1 VTRPN
6 LPNHGPVRRQAADFV
21 RPQSRRRGRSRDA
34 HSSEKRVR
42 IMDARFDDYS
52 RFKRQPSNQNPLLTS
67 RRRVRS
73 RNIESINKKIRSNNL
88 DQSLNS
94 DSGIALSYTNSE
106 SNEALVP
113 QNRYDLIRPNPRA
126 RRYLILNIFITCI
139 DGVGD

>member
-1 VTRPN
+1 
-6 LPNHGPVRRQAADFV
+6 
-21 RPQSRRRGRSRDA
+21 
-34 HSSEKRVR
+34 
-42 IMDARFDDYS
+42 MDARFDDYS

-73 RNIESINKKIRSNNL
+73 RNIESINKKIRSNSH

-113 QNRYDLIRPNPRA
+113 QNHYDLRPNPRA